1 MQRINS
7 AYTQTASIKRFRTLG
22 PFWTLALIA
31 SILVVPKVSAL
42 PEAVPRDVLK
52 LRPDGYVYADY
63 PGVFD
68 DAEGEGITIEAWIYL
83 TERPGD
89 WDRPA
94 ANFREGQWIIFAK
107 PSSYF
112 VTITGRDLGS
122 GIRRGDQESTT
133 YVDFGVQRQRGSG
146 LSTGIWG
153 RVIPPNEFSLRR
165 WVHIAYQISVKAN
178 HTITISYYDGRSRGS
193 GRFDSA
199 ISRTD
204 APLLIGGS
212 ERATLKNSWKWESEY
227 GSMKGYI
234 DEVRV
239 SKGFR
244 YGEVPRRTIRPKR
257 GLRADGRT
265 IALWRFEEGRGAT
278 RYADSSGNGYTLRAG
293 GSLAVEARDKLAT
306 TWGSM
311 KRRALEGK

>member
-1 MQRINS
+1 M
-7 AYTQTASIKRFRTLG
+7 RFKTFG
-22 PFWTLALIA
+22 PFWTLTLIA
-31 SILVVPKVSAL
+31 SVLVVPIVAAL
-42 PEAVPRDVLK
+42 PNAVPRDVLK
-52 LRPDGYVYADY
+52 LRPDGYVYADH

-83 TERPGD
+83 TDRPED

-107 PSSYF
+107 PGSYF
-112 VTITGRDLGS
+112 VTISGRDLGS
-122 GIRRGDQESTT
+122 GIRRGDPEGTS
-133 YVDFGVQRQRGSG
+133 YIDFGVQRRRGSS
-146 LSTGIWG
+146 LSSGIWG
-153 RVIPPNEFSLRR
+153 RVIPSHDFPLRR
-165 WVHIAYQISVKAN
+165 WVHIAYQISVKGN
-178 HTITISYYDGRSRGS
+178 HSDTISYYGGRSGG
-193 GRFDSA
+193 GRYDSA

-212 ERATLKNSWKWESEY
+212 ERAAPTNGWKWESEY

-239 SKGFR
+239 SEGFR
-244 YGEVPRRTIRPKR
+244 YGKVPRRTIRPKR

-278 RYADSSGNGYTLRAG
+278 RYADSSGNGYTLRTG

-306 TWGSM
+306 TWGSL
-311 KRRALEGK
+311 KRRVLEGK

>member
-1 MQRINS
+1 MQGIDL
-7 AYTQTASIKRFRTLG
+7 AYTQTASIMRFKTAYVFCALTLI
-22 PFWTLALIA
+22 ALI
-31 SILVVPKVSAL
+31 SVVPRVMAS
-42 PEAVPRDVLK
+42 PETVPRDVLK

-68 DAEGEGITIEAWIYL
+68 DAGGEGITIEAWIYL
-83 TERPGD
+83 TERPED

-107 PSSYF
+107 PGSYF

-122 GIRRGDQESTT
+122 GIRRGDPEGTA
-133 YVDFGVQRQRGSG
+133 YIDFGVQSLDHGG
-146 LSTGIWG
+146 MSTGIWG
-153 RVIPPNEFSLRR
+153 RVIPPHDFPLRR
-165 WVHIAYQISVKAN
+165 WVHIAYQISVKGN
-178 HTITISYYDGRSRGS
+178 YTQDIPFYDGV
-193 GRFDSA
+193 GRAIGGFDSA
-199 ISRTD
+199 ISRTN

-212 ERATLKNSWKWESEY
+212 ERATLKNGWKWESEY

-244 YGEVPRRTIRPKR
+244 YGNVPRRIIRPKR

-278 RYADSSGNGYTLRAG
+278 HFADSSGNSHTLRAG
-293 GSLAVEARDKLAT
+293 GSLAVDSRGKLAT
-306 TWGSM
+306 TWGNI
-311 KRRALEGK
+311 KR

>member
-1 MQRINS
+1 MQRI
-7 AYTQTASIKRFRTLG
+7 
-22 PFWTLALIA
+22 TLANTQQAGIMRFKTAYLFCALTLIA
-31 SILVVPKVSAL
+31 LISVVPRVVAL
-42 PEAVPRDVLK
+42 PETVPRDVLT

-83 TERPGD
+83 TERPQDGD
-89 WDRPA
+89 YHDPER
-94 ANFREGQWIIFAK
+94 RWIIFAK
-107 PSSYF
+107 RSSYF

-122 GIRRGDQESTT
+122 GLDRRDPEGTT
-133 YVDFGVQRQRGSG
+133 YVDFGVQRRRGSS
-146 LSTGIWG
+146 LSSGIWG
-153 RVIPPNEFSLRR
+153 RIIPPHDFPLKR
-165 WVHIAYQISVKAN
+165 WAHIAFQISVNGN
-178 HTITISYYDGRSRGS
+178 HTDTISYYDGRSGG
-193 GRFDSA
+193 GRYDSA

-212 ERATLKNSWKWESEY
+212 ERYTLKNRWKRGSED

-244 YGEVPRRTIRPKR
+244 YGKVPRRIIRPKR

-265 IALWRFEEGRGAT
+265 IALWRFEEGHGAT
-278 RYADSSGNGYTLRAG
+278 HFADSSGNSHTLRAG

-306 TWGSM
+306 TWGNI
-311 KRRALEGK
+311 KR